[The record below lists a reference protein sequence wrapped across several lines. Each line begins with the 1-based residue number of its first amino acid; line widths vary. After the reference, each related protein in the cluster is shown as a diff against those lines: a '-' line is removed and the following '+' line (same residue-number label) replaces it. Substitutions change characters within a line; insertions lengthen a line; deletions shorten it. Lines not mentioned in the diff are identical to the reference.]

1 MSVKQARAWLSIE
14 NLKHPPNSPNLNPLE
29 LIWGMVKIHVA
40 NILGLGDSL
49 DALWAAL
56 QYVWNGL
63 TEDIWKHVTAVEAAK
78 GWHTE
83 F

>member
-1 MSVKQARAWLSIE
+1 
-14 NLKHPPNSPNLNPLE
+14 
-29 LIWGMVKIHVA
+29 MVKICVA

-56 QYVWNGL
+56 QYVWNGF
-63 TEDIWKHVTAVEAAK
+63 TEEDIRKHTGQIKARVTAVEAAK
-78 GWHTE
+78 GWHTV